1 MIDSSTFA
9 GAELFNHD
17 SVLKKMEI
25 KAYDENDNI
34 IADVTN
40 EDIHYESF
48 ELTESICSEK
58 DLRFGG
64 CEASSVKFKC
74 SNVNASLKGKKIT
87 VDVSVTDNTIADSR
101 ISGIYDANLA
111 NQMIDKVYYTMSMWN
126 YIISSGSGTYNI
138 NMRFDKVPQ
147 TMTNADVY
155 MYLNGANVPITD
167 RYWSLDEGA
176 KVKEGNIDIYSIYT
190 ITIVYVAE
198 PVTAISFTLTGKVS
212 DQKLRIGTYYVDT
225 VKKLNERRFLE
236 VTAYDV
242 MYKILNADVTS
253 WYDTAMQ
260 SLPMTVADLRDSLFT
275 YITGTLG
282 LLVTQ
287 ETATLA
293 NDGITII
300 RKYIDTTD
308 GKTVVKG
315 SDIIIPICEIN
326 GVFGHVGRDNVFH
339 YIALEAGE
347 LSLFPAND
355 LYPNDDLFPDSIFAN
370 VDCDD
375 VKYITSYYEDFY
387 TVPIDGV
394 TIIDTHNDRVGRFY
408 HTNPQNIYRIED
420 NLMVLSTNDHPS
432 DIAQNLLLAI
442 YKISYI
448 PHETKALGNPCYEVG
463 DAIRYRTRF
472 KQVESY
478 ILQRRLTGIQAMKDT
493 IIADGEEYYQ

>member
-1 MIDSSTFA
+1 MISSSKFA
-9 GAELFNHD
+9 GAELFNQD
-17 SVLKKMEI
+17 GTLKKMEI
-25 KAYDENDNI
+25 TAYDDENNV
-34 IADVTN
+34 IAEIKN
-40 EDIHYESF
+40 EDIHFESF

-58 DLRFGG
+58 ELRFGC

-74 SNVNASLKGKKIT
+74 SNVNASMKNKKIT
-87 VDVSVTDNTIADSR
+87 VDVSITDSKFKPDMSK
-101 ISGIYDANLA
+101 GFFVANLIS
-111 NQMIDKVYYTMSMWN
+111 QTGTDGGRLYYALDLAHYAMPE
-126 YIISSGSGTYNI
+126 SSEVNI
-138 NMRFDKVPQ
+138 LIRFDKIPTSNPGARFCFVVDGTAFYLQEDREGVSGQYAIAENYDVFTTYSVTVALSNRTP
-147 TMTNADVY
+147 TGFLTKNTLAD
-155 MYLNGANVPITD
+155 
-167 RYWSLDEGA
+167 E
-176 KVKEGNIDIYSIYT
+176 
-190 ITIVYVAE
+190 
-198 PVTAISFTLTGKVS
+198 
-212 DQKLRIGTYYVDT
+212 KLRIGTYYVDN
-225 VKKLNERRFLE
+225 VRKLNERRFLE

-260 SLPMTVADLRDSLFT
+260 NLPMTVADLRNSFFT

-287 ETATLA
+287 ETTTLA
-293 NDGITII
+293 NDSITLV

-347 LSLFPAND
+347 ISLFPAND
-355 LYPNDDLFPDSIFAN
+355 LYPDDDLYPDSIFAN

-394 TIIDTHNDRVGRFY
+394 TIIDTHNDRIGRSYHVNPKNFY
-408 HTNPQNIYRIED
+408 KIED
-420 NLMVLSTNDHPS
+420 NLITSSTNDNLT
-432 DIAQNLLLAI
+432 DIAFNLLLAI

-448 PHETKALGNPCYEVG
+448 PHETKAIGNPCYEVG